1 MAGNEVCLSNVE
13 MYSSLILAFDSSIN
27 SSLSSMLSMT
37 TESLAKVKIATISLL
52 WTLFAQ

>member
-27 SSLSSMLSMT
+27 SSLSYMLSMT